1 MKKILAIL
9 LFAVILAG
17 GARAFETTGTGR
29 TGAQLLRMNMSARS
43 LALGGGGLAVLS
55 GLDAFCLNPAGLA
68 HVEHM
73 EITFSHNEM
82 FGDVRAEYLAFAK
95 KYFGMIFGLDLRG
108 ITFTMDE
115 RDNTGLETGE
125 SLHFYNIAGSFGVG
139 LPVSENMFLGGSVSG
154 IYEHTGLDGYDDLN
168 WGFNGGIKIMLMDQR
183 IKLAASVRNA
193 STTRIG
199 YTELRDFPMPLTANA
214 GISYTFRNGEMKD
227 KLVLTADIE
236 GYWEQ
241 TYTPSGGV
249 EYLWTDWLSVRAGYR
264 HKENYDVMDCISF
277 GFGVRE
283 KIKKLDGHLDYAY
296 APYGDMGATHRI
308 SYGLSW

>member
-68 HVEHM
+68 QVEHM

-249 EYLWTDWLSVRAGYR
+249 EYL
-264 HKENYDVMDCISF
+264 
-277 GFGVRE
+277 
-283 KIKKLDGHLDYAY
+283 
-296 APYGDMGATHRI
+296 
-308 SYGLSW
+308 